1 MKRGEGEGEGDEVK
15 YAKVLGIEV
24 AETAKVSV
32 RSKEDCFYFLVRVTF
47 EGGELVE
54 DTVADTGLS
63 EGDTLTLEDEN
74 PPAGSGFY
82 VVEEFEL

>member
-24 AETAKVSV
+24 AETVKVTVRAK
-32 RSKEDCFYFLVRVTF
+32 KDFAYYLVRVTF

-54 DTVADTGLS
+54 DSTAGYGYAED
-63 EGDTLTLEDEN
+63 DTLTLEDEN
-74 PPAGSGFY
+74 PPAGSCFY